1 MKADKWGTPSENI
14 RFAAH
19 WLPATAAKLA
29 GKVVRCN
36 SCHDFTA
43 GPGPNLKS
51 GPFCEHLGLTTRQG
65 AWCRHWRER
74 QA

>member
-29 GKVVRCN
+29 GKVVRC
-36 SCHDFTA
+36 SDCHDFTA
-43 GPGPNLKS
+43 GPGS
-51 GPFCEHLGLTTRQG
+51 HV
-65 AWCRHWRER
+65 
-74 QA
+74 

>member
-19 WLPATAAKLA
+19 WLPATSAKLA
-29 GKVVRCN
+29 GKNVR
-36 SCHDFTA
+36 T
-43 GPGPNLKS
+43 
-51 GPFCEHLGLTTRQG
+51 GPFCEHLGLATRQG
-65 AWCRHWRER
+65 AWCNHWRER